1 MRFRHTSFSRAQYR
15 SAALN
20 PERSPSKITK
30 LGYPQRCLQG
40 GFAAG
45 LLFDRR
51 AISRPWLLPAFDSGS
66 KFPQGFR
73 IGLLRP
79 ALTIGN

>member
-1 MRFRHTSFSRAQYR
+1 
-15 SAALN
+15 
-20 PERSPSKITK
+20 
-30 LGYPQRCLQG
+30 
-40 GFAAG
+40 